1 MAAITI
7 KLDEVVKKF
16 TNGLNA
22 ELQKVG
28 KEVRLKGAELNAKL
42 ATDKTVQQALNR
54 YQQLLKSVTES
65 QASLNTEIEE
75 AVNKLQKSASG
86 VEKNLIAYKK
96 KALAQKAKLEKL
108 LGKKAKTSVKKTAAK
123 KKTTKKAA
131 TAKNAKKTT
140 TKKSV

>member
-1 MAAITI
+1 MATITI

-16 TNGLNA
+16 TNGLNS
-22 ELQKVG
+22 ELQKVS

-54 YQQLLKSVTES
+54 YQSLLKSVTES
-65 QASLNTEIEE
+65 QAQLNSEIED
-75 AVNKLQKSASG
+75 AVTKLQKSASG

-108 LGKKAKTSVKKTAAK
+108 LGKKTKAAAA
-123 KKTTKKAA
+123 KKTTKKVAGTKKAA
-131 TAKNAKKTT
+131 TTKKAT

>member
-1 MAAITI
+1 MATITI

-16 TNGLNA
+16 TNGLNS
-22 ELQKVG
+22 ELQKVS

-54 YQQLLKSVTES
+54 YQSLLKSVTES
-65 QASLNTEIEE
+65 QALLNSEIED
-75 AVNKLQKSASG
+75 AVSKLQKSASG

-108 LGKKAKTSVKKTAAK
+108 LGKKAKATAK
-123 KKTTKKAA
+123 KKATKKATTKKA
-131 TAKNAKKTT
+131 TT
-140 TKKSV
+140 TKKVATKKSV